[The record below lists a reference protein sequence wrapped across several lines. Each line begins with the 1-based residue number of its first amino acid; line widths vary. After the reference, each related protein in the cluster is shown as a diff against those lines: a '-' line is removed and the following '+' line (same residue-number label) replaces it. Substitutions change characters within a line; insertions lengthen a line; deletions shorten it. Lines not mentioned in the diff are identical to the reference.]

1 MRLDDGETLET
12 ILPWPDR
19 LSRLPKEIIAHLE
32 AFVFSLSRKRRS
44 RYGDASAAGSAAPE
58 LDPKAVKGALNQ
70 AIKTLTNPEYQEQL
84 SKLTQEAI
92 LNSVQTFQSL
102 GLLSGRLSKLDDKSM
117 AEIVEGSI
125 DDLTRAFLQYNSEQ
139 LVLLQRL
146 SARTLEILDKESR
159 GKRERA

>member
-1 MRLDDGETLET
+1 M
-12 ILPWPDR
+12 
-19 LSRLPKEIIAHLE
+19 
-32 AFVFSLSRKRRS
+32 
-44 RYGDASAAGSAAPE
+44 
-58 LDPKAVKGALNQ
+58 
-70 AIKTLTNPEYQEQL
+70 
-84 SKLTQEAI
+84 
-92 LNSVQTFQSL
+92 NSVQTFHSL

-139 LVLLQRL
+139 LVLMQRL

>member
-1 MRLDDGETLET
+1 LKGT
-12 ILPWPDR
+12 
-19 LSRLPKEIIAHLE
+19 KKKA
-32 AFVFSLSRKRRS
+32 
-44 RYGDASAAGSAAPE
+44 ASASDSATAK
-58 LDPKAVKGALNQ
+58 LDPKAVKRALNQ
-70 AIKTLTNPEYQEQL
+70 AIKTLSNPEYQEQL

-102 GLLSGRLSKLDDKSM
+102 GLLSGRLSKLDGKSM

-159 GKRERA
+159 GKREQA